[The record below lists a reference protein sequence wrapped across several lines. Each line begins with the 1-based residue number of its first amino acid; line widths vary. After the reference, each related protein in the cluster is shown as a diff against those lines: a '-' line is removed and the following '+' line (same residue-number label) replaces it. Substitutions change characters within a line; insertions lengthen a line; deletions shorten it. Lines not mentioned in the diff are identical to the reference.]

1 MQLSHSL
8 IGLII
13 LSSIPGF
20 SQNRYVSPS
29 GNDTGNDC
37 TLPGNPCAGIQ
48 YAIDQAA
55 DGDSVLIASGT
66 YSVHGL
72 QISKRVVISGDQTVK
87 PVIRTDT
94 TFAIYVNEH
103 HVRLHY
109 LELRL
114 GLTPASGMIGV
125 LADQRLDS
133 LVLTHNDIFSEK
145 LLSTGMVFDAYG
157 ICLYGEPGAKID
169 VRNNY
174 IGVLSVTNDAFGRAI
189 GLGRSISNG
198 ACPGG
203 VIGGPSTADGNEY
216 NGFYALQAIAP
227 ANDLDILYNQCTG
240 SVYMNYVT
248 ADNIVVRGNFISTG
262 GPLYAPFI
270 PALLEVAKSS
280 GNSMVRIEENILDQ
294 FGYVGLLAGAV
305 GNIVITNNE
314 FIPLSTSNNFIAC
327 MINTKHA
334 TAGQDGPPQYTTE
347 ADIRG
352 NIFSASSV
360 ANAGYA
366 LYIGNHNSGYS
377 HPFGDFTIGGNQ
389 PQDHNHFD
397 PALEH
402 YIYLDT
408 HTISTVFIP
417 LWSTYFPTVTARV
430 EQDFTA
436 LEAHNTYALTGS
448 ALQDKLYHQLDH
460 PDLGFITTSLPS
472 FLENYSGQ
480 EVRIFPNPARDVVYI
495 PGDGL
500 ASCRIRD
507 MQGREVI
514 SLIPIYAEESIP
526 VNCSGLLPGL
536 YLVELEYNDRS
547 LKYARLVVG
556 HRAVP

>member
-13 LSSIPGF
+13 LCSIPAI
-20 SQNRYVSPS
+20 SQNRYVSSS
-29 GNDTGNDC
+29 GNNTANDC

-66 YSVHGL
+66 YSEHGL
-72 QISKRVVISGDQTVK
+72 QLSKRLVISGDHTVK
-87 PVIRTDT
+87 PVIYTDT
-94 TFAIYVNEH
+94 TFAVYINEH

-114 GLTPASGMIGV
+114 GLTPTSGMIGV
-125 LADQRLDS
+125 FADQRLDS
-133 LVLTHNDIFSEK
+133 LVLTHNDIFSERP
-145 LLSTGMVFDAYG
+145 LSTGMVFDAYG
-157 ICLYGEPGAKID
+157 VWLYGEPTAKID
-169 VRNNY
+169 LRNNY
-174 IGVLSVTNDAFGRAI
+174 IGVLSALNDAFGRAV
-189 GLGRSISNG
+189 GLGRNISG
-198 ACPGG
+198 GDCPGG
-203 VIGGPSTADGNEY
+203 MIGGSSTADGNEC
-216 NGFYALQAIAP
+216 NGFYAFQAIAP
-227 ANDLDILYNQCTG
+227 ANDLQMLFNQWTG
-240 SVYMNYVT
+240 TFYMNYVT
-248 ADNIVVRGNFISTG
+248 AGEIVVRGNFISTG

-270 PALLEVAKSS
+270 PALLEIAKSS
-280 GNSMVRIEENILDQ
+280 ASSMIRIEENILDQ
-294 FGYVGLLAGAV
+294 FAYVGLLAGAT
-305 GNIVITNNE
+305 GNVTITGNE
-314 FIPLSTSNNFIAC
+314 FIPLSSANNFIAC

-360 ANAGYA
+360 ANSGYA

-389 PQDHNHFD
+389 PQDHNYFD

-402 YIYLDT
+402 YIYLDS

-436 LEAHNTYALTGS
+436 LEIHNTYALTGS
-448 ALQDKLYHQLDH
+448 ALEDKLYHQLDH
-460 PDLGFITTSLPS
+460 PHLGFITTSLPS

-500 ASCRIRD
+500 AGYRIRD
-507 MQGREVI
+507 MQGREVVP
-514 SLIPIYAEESIP
+514 LIPVYVEDVIP
-526 VNCSGLLPGL
+526 VSCSGLLPGV

-556 HRAVP
+556 A